1 VCIGEGERRVKIA
14 RIAVP
19 DLVSNSYFP
28 AIAAIEL
35 GCFTR
40 QGLEVVHELIFPNFR
55 AFEALRDEKI
65 DFVAGPAHAVFHAF
79 PEWRGAKLLAALAQ
93 GMYWL
98 LVLRSD
104 LAATPGDVNAVK
116 GRTIGAAPLV
126 NEGLKRM
133 LIESGLDLERDGVR
147 IVGVPGADAPGV
159 SFGVAAAQALADGK
173 LDGFWANAMGAENA
187 VRSGV
192 GKVILD
198 VRRGLGPAFAFHYTM
213 PVLVTS
219 DRAIARDAEMVAA
232 GVRAIVDAQRMLKA
246 DVSLATKVGRA
257 LFPPAEAALI
267 AAVVARDL
275 PYYDATISENAVAG
289 INRFAK
295 ACGLMQGSASYDQ
308 VVATQFR
315 HLWTVIP
322 AGSSH
327 AVA

>member
-1 VCIGEGERRVKIA
+1 VKVA

-35 GCFTR
+35 GFFKKH
-40 QGLEVVHELIFPNFR
+40 GLDVVHELIFPNYK

-65 DFVAGPAHAVFHAF
+65 DFVAGPAHAVFRAF
-79 PEWRGAKLLAALAQ
+79 PEWQGAKLVAALAQ

-98 LVLRSD
+98 LMRSD
-104 LAATPGDVNAVK
+104 LAATPGDINAVK

-133 LIESGLDLERDGVR
+133 VIESGIDLERDGVH
-147 IVGVPGADAPGV
+147 IVGVPGADAPGA
-159 SFGVAAAQALADGK
+159 SFGVVAAQALADGK

-187 VRSGV
+187 VRQGV

-198 VRRGLGPAFAFHYTM
+198 VRRGLGPSFAFHYTM

-219 DRAIARDAEMVAA
+219 DRAIARDADMVAGA
-232 GVRAIVDAQRMLKA
+232 VRAIVDAERALKA

-257 LFPPAEAALI
+257 LFPPAEAELI
-267 AAVVARDL
+267 ADVVERDL
-275 PYYDATISENAVAG
+275 PYYDPTISEQAVAG

-295 ACGLMQGSASYDQ
+295 ACGLMNESVPYGR
-308 VVATQFR
+308 VVGTQFCN
-315 HLWTVIP
+315 LW
-322 AGSSH
+322 
-327 AVA
+327 VA

>member
-1 VCIGEGERRVKIA
+1 MKVA

-35 GCFTR
+35 GLFKR
-40 QGLEVVHELIFPNFR
+40 HGLDVVHELIFPNYK
-55 AFEALRDEKI
+55 AFEALRDDKI
-65 DFVAGPAHAVFHAF
+65 DFVAGPAHALFGAF
-79 PEWRGAKLLAALAQ
+79 PEWQGAKLVASLAQ

-98 LVLRSD
+98 LVMRSD
-104 LAATPGDVNAVK
+104 LAATPGDINAVK
-116 GRTIGAAPLV
+116 GRIIGAAPLV

-133 LIESGLDLERDGVR
+133 VIESGIDLERDGVR
-147 IVGVPGADAPGV
+147 IVEVPGADAPGV

-187 VRSGV
+187 VRQGV

-219 DRAIARDAEMVAA
+219 DRAIARDADMIAA
-232 GVRAIVDAQRMLKA
+232 GVRAIVDAERALKA

-267 AAVVARDL
+267 ADVVARDL
-275 PYYDATISENAVAG
+275 PYYDPTISEQAVAG

-295 ACGLMQGSASYDQ
+295 ACGLMTSSPPYDRI
-308 VVATQFR
+308 VATQFR
-315 HLWTVIP
+315 DLWT
-322 AGSSH
+322 A
-327 AVA
+327 

>member
-1 VCIGEGERRVKIA
+1 MKVA

-35 GCFTR
+35 GCFKSH
-40 QGLEVVHELIFPNFR
+40 GLDVVHELIFPNYK

-65 DFVAGPAHAVFHAF
+65 DFVAGPAHAVFRAF
-79 PEWRGAKLLAALAQ
+79 PEWQGAKLIAALAQ

-98 LVLRSD
+98 LVMRSD
-104 LAATPGDVNAVK
+104 LAATPGDINAVK

-133 LIESGLDLERDGVR
+133 VIESGIDLERDGVN
-147 IVGVPGADAPGV
+147 IVGVPGADEPGV
-159 SFGVAAAQALADGK
+159 SFGVAAAQALAAGK

-187 VRSGV
+187 VRQGV

-198 VRRGLGPAFAFHYTM
+198 VRRGLGPSFAFHYTM

-219 DRAIARDAEMVAA
+219 DRAIARDAEMVAGA
-232 GVRAIVDAQRMLKA
+232 VSAIVDAERALKA

-257 LFPPAEAALI
+257 LFPPAEAELI
-267 AAVVARDL
+267 ADVVARDL
-275 PYYDATISENAVAG
+275 PYYDPTISEQAVAG

-295 ACGLMQGSASYDQ
+295 ACGLMNGSVPYDR

-315 HLWTVIP
+315 NLWM
-322 AGSSH
+322 A
-327 AVA
+327 

>member
-1 VCIGEGERRVKIA
+1 MKVA

-35 GCFTR
+35 GFFEKH
-40 QGLEVVHELIFPNFR
+40 GLEVVHELIFPNYK

-65 DFVAGPAHAVFHAF
+65 DFVAGPAHALFRAF
-79 PEWRGAKLLAALAQ
+79 PEWRGAKLVAALAQ

-98 LVLRSD
+98 LVMRAD
-104 LAATPGDVNAVK
+104 LAATPGDINAVK

-133 LIESGLDLERDGVR
+133 VIESGIDLDRDNVQ

-187 VRSGV
+187 VRQGV
-192 GKVILD
+192 GRVVLD
-198 VRRGLGPAFAFHYTM
+198 VRRGVGPAFAFHYTM

-219 DRAIARDAEMVAA
+219 DRAIARDSDMVAGA
-232 GVRAIVDAQRMLKA
+232 VRAIVDAERVLKA

-257 LFPPAEAALI
+257 LFPPAEAELI
-267 AAVVARDL
+267 ADVVARDL
-275 PYYDATISENAVAG
+275 PYYDPTISEQAIAG

-295 ACGLMQGSASYDQ
+295 ACGLINESAPYDR
-308 VVATQFR
+308 VVATQYR
-315 HLWTVIP
+315 DLWT
-322 AGSSH
+322 A
-327 AVA
+327 

>member
-1 VCIGEGERRVKIA
+1 VKVA

-35 GCFTR
+35 GCFEKH
-40 QGLEVVHELIFPNFR
+40 GLDVVHELIFPNYK
-55 AFEALRDEKI
+55 AFEALREERI
-65 DFVAGPAHAVFHAF
+65 DFVAGPAHAVLRAF
-79 PEWRGAKLLAALAQ
+79 PEWRGAKLIAALAQ

-98 LVLRSD
+98 LVMRTD
-104 LAATPGDVNAVK
+104 IAAMPGDINAVK

-133 LIESGLDLERDGVR
+133 VIESGIDLERDGVR
-147 IVGVPGADAPGV
+147 IVGVPGSDAPGV

-187 VRSGV
+187 VRQGV
-192 GKVILD
+192 GKIILD

-219 DRAIARDAEMVAA
+219 DRAIARDAGMVAA
-232 GVRAIVDAQRMLKA
+232 GVRAIVDAERALKA

-257 LFPPAEAALI
+257 LFPAAEAELI
-267 AAVVARDL
+267 AEVVARDL
-275 PYYDATISENAVAG
+275 PYYDPAISEQAVAG

-295 ACGLMQGSASYDQ
+295 ASGLMNESVSYDR

-315 HLWTVIP
+315 DLWI
-322 AGSSH
+322 A
-327 AVA
+327 